1 MRWLERRFGPLAVVL
16 ANILPVPSAL
26 IYAAV
31 GDGGMRLGVF
41 LVLDVLGTLLWTGLL
56 AVLGYELGRGAVDVT
71 NAIAHYSVWITLAII
86 AAIVVFQGRRGRP
99 TASPG

>member
-1 MRWLERRFGPLAVVL
+1 MSPLSNSVS
-16 ANILPVPSAL
+16 IC
-26 IYAAV
+26 
-31 GDGGMRLGVF
+31 VF
-41 LVLDVLGTLLWTGLL
+41 IF
-56 AVLGYELGRGAVDVT
+56 DVT